1 MMIDVS
7 DACWC
12 QSVPVEVKF
21 TDARRESESSNKNFY
36 VTKMEISKAR
46 KEESEEEAYLLT
58 NRSLVMSKR
67 HENIECVMLTFLNI
81 STKRSSQHEGMILFN
96 LYKQIVLNKITSF
109 VSGNRCWVY
118 IFHLK

>member
-1 MMIDVS
+1 MTMMIDVS

-12 QSVPVEVKF
+12 QSVEVKF
-21 TDARRESESSNKNFY
+21 TDARRESESSNKN

-67 HENIECVMLTFLNI
+67 HENIECLMLTFLNI